1 LISKDSGAV
10 DDLFEWLGFETSDR
24 QGELVDLQE
33 GIWRKARRD
42 GKPHRAMF
50 SERKLRHIARI
61 VRGPSRAL
69 GY

>member
-1 LISKDSGAV
+1 MTSADPGPV
-10 DDLFEWLGFETSDR
+10 EDLFDWLGFETSDR
-24 QGELVDLQE
+24 QGELVDLKE
-33 GIWRKARRD
+33 GIWRKQRKD

-50 SERKLRHIARI
+50 SDRKLRHIARI